1 MADFLIAISCL
12 ALISRYRVGSVY
24 SLKQVHYCFDVV
36 FKYRCVNDIHK
47 NEAKRFQEKIF
58 LTLLHV
64 RVYFVNLC
72 KLEKNYLQQQS
83 PYSEVELIAALKSH
97 KNDAYRQLYLN
108 YRGTLYNNILQVIK
122 DTETANDVLQE
133 VFITIWQNID
143 KYDAEK
149 GRLFTWLLKLTRN
162 AAINKTRSKVYKS
175 QQKNDDISNYVSFI
189 ENKTSV
195 HTPINQIGLRTQ
207 VHRLRE
213 DYKNVLELSYF
224 EGFTQEEIS
233 KALNVPLGTVKTRL
247 RNAII
252 DLRKQF
258 V

>member
-1 MADFLIAISCL
+1 M
-12 ALISRYRVGSVY
+12 
-24 SLKQVHYCFDVV
+24 
-36 FKYRCVNDIHK
+36 
-47 NEAKRFQEKIF
+47 
-58 LTLLHV
+58 
-64 RVYFVNLC
+64 
-72 KLEKNYLQQQS
+72 
-83 PYSEVELIAALKSH
+83 
-97 KNDAYRQLYLN
+97 N
-108 YRGTLYNNILQVIK
+108 YRGSLYNNILQVIN
-122 DTETANDVLQE
+122 DTETASDVLQE

-143 KYDAEK
+143 KYDATK
-149 GRLFTWLLKLTRN
+149 GRLFTWMLRLTRN

-175 QQKNDDISNYVSFI
+175 QQKNDDISNYVSVI
-189 ENKTSV
+189 EHNGTEQPS
-195 HTPINQIGLRTQ
+195 INQIGLRTQ

-252 DLRKQF
+252 ELRKQF

>member
-1 MADFLIAISCL
+1 
-12 ALISRYRVGSVY
+12 
-24 SLKQVHYCFDVV
+24 
-36 FKYRCVNDIHK
+36 
-47 NEAKRFQEKIF
+47 
-58 LTLLHV
+58 
-64 RVYFVNLC
+64 
-72 KLEKNYLQQQS
+72 LEQQS
-83 PYSEVELIAALKSH
+83 SYTETELIDGLKSH
-97 KNDAYRQLYLN
+97 SNEAYRYLYMN
-108 YRGTLYNNILQVIK
+108 YRCSLYNNILQVIP

-143 KYDAEK
+143 KYDATK
-149 GRLFTWLLKLTRN
+149 GRLFTWMLKLTRN

-175 QQKNDDISNYVSFI
+175 QQKNDDISNYVSVI
-189 ENKTSV
+189 EHNRNEQ
-195 HTPINQIGLRTQ
+195 PAINQIGLRTQ

-252 DLRKQF
+252 ELRKQF

>member
-1 MADFLIAISCL
+1 M
-12 ALISRYRVGSVY
+12 
-24 SLKQVHYCFDVV
+24 
-36 FKYRCVNDIHK
+36 
-47 NEAKRFQEKIF
+47 
-58 LTLLHV
+58 
-64 RVYFVNLC
+64 
-72 KLEKNYLQQQS
+72 QQQ
-83 PYSEVELIAALKSH
+83 PTYTEAELIDALKSH
-97 KNDAYRQLYLN
+97 HNDAYRYLYMN
-108 YRGTLYNNILQVIK
+108 YRGSLYNNILQVIS

-149 GRLFTWLLKLTRN
+149 GRLFTWMLRLTRN
-162 AAINKTRSKVYKS
+162 AAINKTRSKIYKS
-175 QQKNDDISNYVSFI
+175 QQKNDDISNYVSVI
-189 ENKTSV
+189 EHNGTEQP
-195 HTPINQIGLRTQ
+195 PINQIGLRTQ

-252 DLRKQF
+252 ELRKQF

>member
-1 MADFLIAISCL
+1 M
-12 ALISRYRVGSVY
+12 
-24 SLKQVHYCFDVV
+24 
-36 FKYRCVNDIHK
+36 
-47 NEAKRFQEKIF
+47 
-58 LTLLHV
+58 
-64 RVYFVNLC
+64 
-72 KLEKNYLQQQS
+72 QQQS
-83 PYSEVELIAALKSH
+83 PYREDELIVALKSH

-108 YRGTLYNNILQVIK
+108 FRGALYNNILQVIK

-133 VFITIWQNID
+133 VFISIWRNID
-143 KYDAEK
+143 KYDAGK
-149 GRLFTWLLKLTRN
+149 GRLFTWMLKLTRN

-175 QQKNDDISNYVSFI
+175 QQKNDDITNYVSLI

-195 HTPINQIGLRTQ
+195 QTPINQIGLRTQ

-252 DLRKQF
+252 ELRKQF